1 MTTPTITNITCE
13 EKSSRFVARFELGE
27 FRYHVWLGQD
37 GKFEDKIL
45 YKNPID
51 EKAHHNWRTRKLDA
65 LAISNRQLVRQLFTA
80 IERDSLIEK
89 ARKKALDE
97 QARLEAMA
105 HRQHEFLISEI
116 AQVIITSVQNYSLLT
131 QAADAAAREIHKRWH
146 GGM

>member
-13 EKSSRFVARFELGE
+13 AMSSRFVAGFHLGE
-27 FRYHVWLGQD
+27 FRYHLWLDQE
-37 GKFEDKIL
+37 GKFEDNIL
-45 YKNPID
+45 YKDPID
-51 EKAHHNWRTRKLDA
+51 KALNHARHTRKLNPNA
-65 LAISNRQLVRQLFTA
+65 AANKPLVRQLFDA
-80 IERDSLIEK
+80 IERDGLIEK
-89 ARKKALDE
+89 ARKKTLDE
-97 QARLEAMA
+97 QARLGAMA